1 MPACQHV
8 VTSIAQKQSPL
19 SGVGGWAPIPKK
31 LRLEA
36 VMMEVPMDMVYC
48 TMIIGYGAGQDML
61 EQGCACRRLPMLRA
75 ACTNTLFFVSS
86 VLPLTRRANLGIL
99 NTATAITTLYSPLP
113 RMATMAIARI
123 SPGRPAARRRYA

>member
-1 MPACQHV
+1 M
-8 VTSIAQKQSPL
+8 
-19 SGVGGWAPIPKK
+19 PKK

-48 TMIIGYGAGQDML
+48 TMILGMALGRICLNRMRMSPA
-61 EQGCACRRLPMLRA
+61 PILRA

-123 SPGRPAARRRYA
+123 SPGKASSTSQIRMMMESTMPP